1 MRVAFRADAS
11 VQIGSGHV
19 MRCLSLADEL
29 LARGAE
35 TYFVGRAL
43 PGHLGALIRERGH
56 HATLLPPPAPL
67 APPAAASEEI
77 EEAGDA
83 APAHAEWLGVP
94 WPQDAADTAR
104 ALQAAGDFD
113 WLVVDHYA
121 VDARWENSLRRT
133 GRSTLVIDDLA
144 DRPHD
149 CDLLLDV
156 NLQEPAGR
164 YAGLVP
170 DWCQLLLGPQ
180 YALLRPQFNA
190 ARPASARRDGRVARL
205 LIFFG
210 GSDHDNLTGLALT
223 ALAQRGRDDLAVDVV
238 LGASNPRRGEL
249 EALCS
254 SLPRVTCHFSVAD
267 MAALMA
273 AADLAIGAAGVTT
286 WERACL
292 GLPALVVTIAANQ
305 RPTAACAARRGILT
319 WLGDAG
325 EITATRLAE
334 ALGAAL
340 AAPATLLEQSRR
352 GMDLVDGGG
361 AARVAAAMSR

>member
-19 MRCLSLADEL
+19 MRCLSLADAL
-29 LARGAE
+29 RARGAE
-35 TYFVGRAL
+35 AYFVGRAL
-43 PGHLGALIRERGH
+43 PGHLGALIRERGYDL
-56 HATLLPPPAPL
+56 ALLPAPAPPAP
-67 APPAAASEEI
+67 SVEE
-77 EEAGDA
+77 EGDE
-83 APAHAEWLGVP
+83 APAHAQWLGVP
-94 WPQDAADTAR
+94 WPQDAAQTAQ

-156 NLQEPAGR
+156 NLQEPEGR

-170 DWCQLLLGPQ
+170 AWCRQLLGPA
-180 YALLRPQFNA
+180 YALLRPQFAA
-190 ARPASARRDGRVARL
+190 ARPAPARRDGRVARL

-210 GSDHDNLTGLALT
+210 GSDHDNLTGRALT
-223 ALAQRGRDDLAVDVV
+223 ALGRLGRDDLAVDVV
-238 LGASNPRRGEL
+238 LGASNPRRSEL
-249 EALCS
+249 EALCA
-254 SLPRVTCHFSVAD
+254 SLKSVTCHFNVAD

-319 WLGDAG
+319 WLGDAS
-325 EITATRLAE
+325 EVTAATLAE
-334 ALGAAL
+334 AVRVAL
-340 AAPATLLEQSRR
+340 AAPATLLAQSRR
-352 GMDLVDGGG
+352 GMDVVDGGG
-361 AARVAAAMSR
+361 TARVAAAMSR